1 MYYIVIFGFY
11 FVNNKSILR
20 MENPN
25 IDLLDLKT
33 PTIDNVLKN
42 FKMRLQQTRLSN
54 DNDDSIKSLMNN
66 NNDDDNN
73 NDNNNESINIFTKS
87 TESTI
92 LRNESLQI
100 SQASSKTTT
109 TSSSSSSLSTT
120 LSLSKQARII
130 NNDDTNNKLLK
141 KLLKRY
147 NNMNKIFK
155 KETNDNE
162 IIKLKDIAKKYIQL
176 ANNNDIDSIID
187 MIDSDNAVCYNN
199 IGIEKIELGMR
210 AFHHSLRKPYWQINE
225 LNIINIEQLL
235 KLDNYK
241 SSHIYMKD
249 NLHHIEVKFTRY
261 WQSIDED
268 NNDINIANATEIIS
282 INSNYKI
289 VSIMYSQLPVKVT
302 NFNNKYPDDMSNN
315 ITPTTIISNENN
327 EDNINEYYEYF
338 TEEYTPY
345 YYNILNGESTWDQ
358 PSEDRNNLVYNQYQ
372 DENGAWYFYCKK
384 NGKSIWVSE

>member
-1 MYYIVIFGFY
+1 
-11 FVNNKSILR
+11 

-25 IDLLDLKT
+25 IDKLDLKT

-42 FKMRLQQTRLSN
+42 FKKRLQQTRLSN

-73 NDNNNESINIFTKS
+73 NDNNESIDIFTKS
-87 TESTI
+87 TESKI

-109 TSSSSSSLSTT
+109 TSSSSLSTT

-162 IIKLKDIAKKYIQL
+162 VIKLKDIAKKYIQL

-199 IGIEKIELGMR
+199 IGIQQIELGMR

-241 SSHIYMKD
+241 NSHIYMKD

-338 TEEYTPY
+338 TEEYIPY

-358 PSEDRNNLVYNQYQ
+358 PIEDHNNLVYNQYQ